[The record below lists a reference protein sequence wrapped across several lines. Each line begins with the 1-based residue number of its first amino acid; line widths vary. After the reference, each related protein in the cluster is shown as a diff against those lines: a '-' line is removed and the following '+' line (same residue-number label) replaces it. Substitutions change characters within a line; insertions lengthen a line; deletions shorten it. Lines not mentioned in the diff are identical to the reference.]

1 MNSQELEAL
10 NQVKI
15 YLGQSY
21 DSKQV
26 ESLIIKYQGSI
37 KKWIHEYLVT
47 CSHLTPEDFADEI
60 KQAELFR

>member
-37 KKWIHEYLVT
+37 KRSISK
-47 CSHLTPEDFADEI
+47 
-60 KQAELFR
+60 